1 MDDLANPLPL
11 QHAHGNPHHRHVR
24 ERGLRRDT
32 RRGRSNQPGPLPAR
46 GYAAGSTSASLRFSS
61 LSSSLHNRLD
71 QPTVAVAALTRRRD
85 PRSIHPPTETKI
97 FTGEGL
103 LYSIPINDDRRGSRR
118 VSKILRVVLPIALI
132 VVVYTREPMGTLFGY
147 NAFSLIPL
155 PIWLLLL
162 VTLGGANAASA
173 FTLVRTERARHL
185 AFWGLTLKLC
195 FLPIF
200 LVNLFVVAFMGG
212 LSPFSPA
219 ALALGLA
226 PTSRSH
232 RSQRSSDTEQQQVG

>member
-1 MDDLANPLPL
+1 M
-11 QHAHGNPHHRHVR
+11 
-24 ERGLRRDT
+24 
-32 RRGRSNQPGPLPAR
+32 
-46 GYAAGSTSASLRFSS
+46 
-61 LSSSLHNRLD
+61 
-71 QPTVAVAALTRRRD
+71 
-85 PRSIHPPTETKI
+85 
-97 FTGEGL
+97 
-103 LYSIPINDDRRGSRR
+103 
-118 VSKILRVVLPIALI
+118 SKILRVVLPIALI
-132 VVVYTREPMGTLFGY
+132 VVIYTREPMGTLFGY